1 MAYPNGKSYF
11 PWLQLLDGANNDS
24 IVPTWSALL
33 PVLGYDKAVNTD
45 HVDLESNATTEA
57 DVLAFLA
64 NPNLPLGTTEAAA
77 ASAADPSG
85 TTGWNAPVSDRNAY
99 AGGSIGANGEVSNAG
114 LNPDAVVGVR
124 LDGSDY
130 NTTTWEAD
138 KKTGAQYPVFTGLIQ
153 EQYLT
158 SGVNLQVNG
167 STTETTVSVVG
178 TSVNTISQSLGNY
191 FLAEPSSGQTNYLTV
206 NAAYLQGASPTD
218 WIPFSIT
225 TTTIGRGVNQSASG
239 QGGSLDVSQAGFADI
254 SFTYYGNATGATSIS
269 SASTELDVPAYT
281 PPAPTVSAPN
291 AQNQM
296 TATLTGAYQVQA
308 AGSGSYA
315 AVSLYSDGGALGS
328 DILMAQY
335 QFNDINPANTTV
347 YWVGLAISY
356 SETVTMTLN
365 GSTLSGPLGSAPWN
379 DGLFRELN
387 QAITGKLDSGDSY
400 VPGS

>member
-1 MAYPNGKSYF
+1 MVSP
-11 PWLQLLDGANNDS
+11 
-24 IVPTWSALL
+24 
-33 PVLGYDKAVNTD
+33 
-45 HVDLESNATTEA
+45 
-57 DVLAFLA
+57 LA
-64 NPNLPLGTTEAAA
+64 NPNLPLGTAEATAA
-77 ASAADPSG
+77 NAADSAG
-85 TTGWNAPVSDRNAY
+85 VTGWNAPVSDRNAY
-99 AGGSIGANGEVSNAG
+99 VGGNIGPGTEVSGAG
-114 LNPDAVVGVR
+114 LNPAAIVGVR

-138 KKTGAQYPVFTGLIQ
+138 KNAGAQYPVFTGMIQ

-167 STTETTVSVVG
+167 STIETTMSVVG
-178 TSVNTISQSLGNY
+178 TSIYTISQSLGNY
-191 FLAEPSSGQTNYLTV
+191 FLTEPSSGQTNYLTV
-206 NAAYLQGASPTD
+206 NAAYLQGAGATD

-225 TTTIGRGVNQSASG
+225 TTPMGRGVNQSVSG
-239 QGGSLDVSQAGFADI
+239 PGGSLDVSQTGYADI

-269 SASTELDVPAYT
+269 SASTELDVPVYT

-291 AQNQM
+291 AQNQV

-308 AGSGSYA
+308 AGSGTYA
-315 AVSLYSDGGALGS
+315 SVTLYSDGGVLGS
-328 DILMAQY
+328 DTELAQY

-356 SETVTMTLN
+356 SETATMTLN
-365 GSTLSGPLGSAPWN
+365 GSTLTGPLGSAPWN
-379 DGLFRELN
+379 DGLFQELN